1 MFPKKSAQNFTL
13 CHIWYTSHRIQKL
26 SFSNTS
32 QISSLTLL
40 CINHVLWSEAQTSH
54 HNIPSFSM
62 PVKKLCSLPEDG
74 VPLTRT
80 PTLPVSVC
88 TGCRVRLCM
97 APKPLR
103 GRSVQIQASLCS
115 FCAPAWPFLSH
126 YKSTFAASFSVTAD
140 HFWTFSRAIHCLLSI
155 TSFNWLNHFHSLHS

>member
-1 MFPKKSAQNFTL
+1 MFPKKRAQNFTL

-80 PTLPVSVC
+80 PTLPVSVSAQDAESVC
-88 TGCRVRLCM
+88 VWLPSPCAAGACRSRRPFAPFVLQPDLSSLITKARLRLPSRNC
-97 APKPLR
+97 
-103 GRSVQIQASLCS
+103 RSFLDLFPSYSLS
-115 FCAPAWPFLSH
+115 PEYHLF
-126 YKSTFAASFSVTAD
+126 
-140 HFWTFSRAIHCLLSI
+140 
-155 TSFNWLNHFHSLHS
+155 